1 MMLAFK
7 TALARIGR
15 MKRKTD
21 GKFRAFLAMAAV
33 SAAAAFGV
41 HADEIASDW
50 VEGFNN
56 KARLLAGKAGG
67 GPLGSMPRTYAG
79 IEIAMAS
86 GFKTYWRNPGEAGGI
101 PPEFDFAGSENLESA
116 TVLYP
121 APHRTMDKAGE
132 NIAYKD
138 RVVLPVAIVPKDK
151 TKPVDLKVKAVYGV
165 CKDICI
171 PAEAELS
178 AAIPVEP
185 DDAPQLA
192 KALAMVPIMTPD
204 PMSKTGEAGPDPM
217 AVIDPASDPALASWR
232 IETSGGKAKLVL
244 DVKDPGAGEGD
255 AFLFSADG
263 LYMPMTQ
270 RAATEP
276 NTVYEAELTEGADL
290 KGLAGKKISVTLT
303 GEKGQSETIIQLP
316 NDLGSP

>member
-1 MMLAFK
+1 
-7 TALARIGR
+7 
-15 MKRKTD
+15 MKRKTYR
-21 GKFRAFLAMAAV
+21 KFRALLAATVV
-33 SAAAAFGV
+33 SAVAASGV
-41 HADEIASDW
+41 HAEDLASGW

-67 GPLGSMPRTYAG
+67 GPLGNTPRNYAG
-79 IEIAMAS
+79 IEISMAS

-101 PPEFDFAGSENLESA
+101 PPEFDFSGSDNLESA

-121 APHRTMDKAGE
+121 APHRTKDKAGE

-138 RVVLPVAIVPKDK
+138 HVVLPVAIVPQDK
-151 TKPVDLKVKAVYGV
+151 SKPVTLKVKVVYGV

-178 AAIPVEP
+178 ATIPVEP
-185 DDAPQLA
+185 GDAPQLA
-192 KALAMVPIMTPD
+192 EALAMVPVVTPD
-204 PMSKTGEAGPDPM
+204 PMRKLPEGVVFDPP
-217 AVIDPASDPALASWR
+217 AVIDPAKHPALIGWR
-232 IETSGGKAKLVL
+232 IERSQNKAKLVL
-244 DVKDPGAGEGD
+244 DVKDPGGSEGD

-276 NTVYEAELTEGADL
+276 NTVYEAELTEGAAL
-290 KGLAGKKISVTLT
+290 KELAGKQISVTLT

-316 NDLGSP
+316 KDLGSS

>member
-1 MMLAFK
+1 
-7 TALARIGR
+7 
-15 MKRKTD
+15 MKRKTYR
-21 GKFRAFLAMAAV
+21 KFPPWLAV
-33 SAAAAFGV
+33 TVLSAAAAFSVQAG
-41 HADEIASDW
+41 EIASDW

-56 KARLLAGKAGG
+56 RARLVAGKAAG
-67 GPLGSMPRTYAG
+67 GPLGNSPRNYAG

-101 PPEFDFAGSENLESA
+101 PPEFDFAGSDNLESA

-121 APHRTMDKAGE
+121 APHRTKDKAGE

-138 RVVLPVAIVPKDK
+138 QVILPVAIVPQDK
-151 TKPVDLKVKAVYGV
+151 TKPVTLKVKAVYGV

-178 AAIPVEP
+178 ATIPVET
-185 DDAPQLA
+185 DEAPQLVQS
-192 KALAMVPIMTPD
+192 LATVPVVMPD
-204 PMSKTGEAGPDPM
+204 PMRKLSEGVVVDPT
-217 AVIDPASDPALASWR
+217 AVIDPAKDPALRAWR
-232 IETSGGKAKLVL
+232 IDRSEDKATLVL
-244 DVKDPGAGEGD
+244 DVKDPGGGASD

-263 LYMPMTQ
+263 LYMPMTK

-290 KGLAGKKISVTLT
+290 KELAGKQISVTLT

-316 NDLGSP
+316 KDLGSS